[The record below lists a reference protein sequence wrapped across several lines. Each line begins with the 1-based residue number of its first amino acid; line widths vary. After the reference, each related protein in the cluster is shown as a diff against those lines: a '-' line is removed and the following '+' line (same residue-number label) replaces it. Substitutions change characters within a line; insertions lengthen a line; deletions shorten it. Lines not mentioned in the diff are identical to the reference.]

1 MALAAPG
8 MRSAY
13 TAAMQWT
20 AASSLDYFALLVAED
35 QRFPLLEAAASIGQD
50 EYPELDLQNLL
61 AEVDTLSVRLAA
73 RLPADAGMLHK
84 VRLLHRFFFEEL
96 GFSGN
101 LNDYYSADNSYLHRV
116 LLTRQGIPITLGVL
130 YAEFAHRIGL
140 DASGVS
146 FPGHFLVK
154 LRLPQGDA
162 LIDPMTGQSLSRE
175 SLEERLEPYLAQV
188 LGIEGR
194 PGLGMDLLPNFLAS
208 APPREIVARML
219 RNLEAIHRQADD
231 WPRLLAVQQRLVVL
245 QPQDWDWRRDRGLTY
260 AELGQVREAIDDL
273 AAYLRHAGT
282 VADRADIS
290 EKLAELRAGGVPRW
304 H

>member
-1 MALAAPG
+1 MH
-8 MRSAY
+8 
-13 TAAMQWT
+13 WV
-20 AASSLDYFALLVAED
+20 AASSLDYFALLVADD
-35 QRFPLLEAAASIGQD
+35 QRFPLLEAAAAVGQD
-50 EYPELDLQNLL
+50 DYPALDLQSLL
-61 AEVDTLSVRLAA
+61 GEVDLLSHRLTA
-73 RLPADAGMLHK
+73 RVPSDAGMLHR
-84 VRLLHRFFFEEL
+84 VRVLHRFFFEEL
-96 GFSGN
+96 GFCGN

-116 LLTRQGIPITLGVL
+116 LVTRQGIPISLAVL
-130 YAEFAHRIGL
+130 YIEFALRLGL

-162 LIDPMTGQSLSRE
+162 LIDPMTGHSLSQE
-175 SLEERLEPYLAQV
+175 ALEERLDPYLTHALGAQRHV
-188 LGIEGR
+188 Q
-194 PGLGMDLLPNFLAS
+194 GLGVDLLPNFLAS

-245 QPQDWDWRRDRGLTY
+245 QPQEWDWRRDRGLTL
-260 AELGQVREAIDDL
+260 AELGRIPEAIEDL
-273 AAYLRHAGT
+273 AAYLRHAGAVQDRQG
-282 VADRADIS
+282 VA